1 MFVGATGK
9 PGLAGETARSAARPP
24 KRREFSQMAD
34 SPNRYT
40 CHEYRE
46 EMLLLS
52 LRRRFTDDSLTAAEK
67 EALQKEIA
75 ELEEQMG
82 MK

>member
-1 MFVGATGK
+1 
-9 PGLAGETARSAARPP
+9 
-24 KRREFSQMAD
+24 MAD

-46 EMLLLS
+46 EMLLLG
-52 LRRRFTDDSLTAAEK
+52 LRRRLADDSLTAAEK

-75 ELEEQMG
+75 KLEERMG
-82 MK
+82 IA